1 MLVGS
6 DDNFCAVIAAEWGAL
21 TGRTVTLDIGALT
34 GSGTAGSA
42 AAAMRAT
49 LADFIRC
56 TGVTVTVTADAALD
70 QHLLAEALDS
80 KAPDVAVIDGAALL
94 ARLAATG
101 TLAPAPRLV
110 QANLDKLWD
119 SGWRSDE
126 TVNGALYASP
136 LDVSAHGLVWYSPRR
151 FKAWGYQVPTSWAQL
166 VTLAGTAA
174 RSGHGWCAT
183 GADGRQVTDWL
194 SEVMLREAGTQAY
207 DAWTAGA
214 VPFTD
219 ATVGAALSTVGSMLG
234 LPTRSVTS
242 SGSPGTSAG
251 SPGTSSGSP
260 GTSSGSA
267 GSGRRD
273 LVDGTCGLA
282 LGDQGWAATSP
293 ASATNTTIGPDGDLY
308 AFPIPPIAARDG
320 TPLQVDADLVVSFAN
335 RPEVQALRYYLSTA
349 HWAGEQY
356 DATGRISA
364 NRGLEVT
371 DVDDPI
377 SRLVVS
383 LLQAK
388 AAVSRFDA
396 VALMPPAVE
405 AAANTQLGRWAVGA
419 TTKDSAL
426 AAIAAAWPT
435 G

>member
-1 MLVGS
+1 
-6 DDNFCAVIAAEWGAL
+6 
-21 TGRTVTLDIGALT
+21 
-34 GSGTAGSA
+34 
-42 AAAMRAT
+42 MRAT
-49 LADFIRC
+49 LRDFTTC
-56 TGVTVTVTADAALD
+56 TGVTVTVTADTALD
-70 QHLLAEALDS
+70 QHVLAEALDS
-80 KAPDVAVIDGAALL
+80 TAPDVAVIDGAALL

-119 SGWRSDE
+119 SGWRSAE

-136 LDVSAHGLVWYSPRR
+136 LDVTAHGLVWYSPRR
-151 FKAWGYQVPTSWAQL
+151 FEAWGYQVPTSWAQL
-166 VTLAGTAA
+166 VTLARTAA
-174 RSGHGWCAT
+174 RSGHGWCST
-183 GADGRQVTDWL
+183 GAVGGQVSDWL

-207 DAWTAGA
+207 DAWAAGA

-219 ATVGAALSTVGSMLG
+219 PTVGAALSTVGSLLG
-234 LPTRSVTS
+234 LPTRSATS
-242 SGSPGTSAG
+242 RGAPGTSAS
-251 SPGTSSGSP
+251 SPSS
-260 GTSSGSA
+260 SSGSA
-267 GSGRRD
+267 GASSGSAGGGPMA
-273 LVDGTCGLA
+273 VIDGTCALA
-282 LGDQGWAATSP
+282 LGDQGWAGTSP
-293 ASATNTTIGPDGDLY
+293 ASATTSTIGPDGDLY

-356 DATGRISA
+356 AATGRISA

-371 DVDDPI
+371 DVGDPI

>member
-1 MLVGS
+1 
-6 DDNFCAVIAAEWGAL
+6 
-21 TGRTVTLDIGALT
+21 
-34 GSGTAGSA
+34 
-42 AAAMRAT
+42 MRAT
-49 LADFIRC
+49 LADFTTC

-80 KAPDVAVIDGAALL
+80 TAPDVAVIDGAALL

-174 RSGHGWCAT
+174 RSGHGWCST

-219 ATVGAALSTVGSMLG
+219 ATVGAALSTVGSLLG

-251 SPGTSSGSP
+251 SPRAARRAARRARRAAQQAVGGEP
-260 GTSSGSA
+260 
-267 GSGRRD
+267 GRRD
-273 LVDGTCGLA
+273 M
-282 LGDQGWAATSP
+282 WA
-293 ASATNTTIGPDGDLY
+293 
-308 AFPIPPIAARDG
+308 
-320 TPLQVDADLVVSFAN
+320 
-335 RPEVQALRYYLSTA
+335 RPGGS
-349 HWAGEQY
+349 G
-356 DATGRISA
+356 
-364 NRGLEVT
+364 
-371 DVDDPI
+371 
-377 SRLVVS
+377 
-383 LLQAK
+383 
-388 AAVSRFDA
+388 
-396 VALMPPAVE
+396 
-405 AAANTQLGRWAVGA
+405 LGRH
-419 TTKDSAL
+419 
-426 AAIAAAWPT
+426 IAGLRDEHDHRAGRRSVRVPDTPDRRA
-435 G
+435 